1 MRLRLVAFPKLFPG
15 FQIQAPLWKRHSDAR
30 CSITLPP
37 ADQPDR
43 GIKFHTG
50 YLFPKLPN
58 SELGVLPNEEDYMP
72 AIASLDDLK
81 AAQQDLLQAKDINE
95 LKTAFKKWRRIGW
108 KNVCKL
114 WLQERTPEQL
124 KGEGSYENQSEIRE
138 TLESI

>member
-1 MRLRLVAFPKLFPG
+1 MRLRLVAFPNLFPG
-15 FQIQAPLWKRHSDAR
+15 FQIQASLWKRHFDAR

-43 GIKFHTG
+43 GFKLHIG

-58 SELGVLPNEEDYMP
+58 NELWVLSNTEECMP

-81 AAQQDLLQAKDINE
+81 AAQQDFLQAKDLEE
-95 LKTAFKKWRRIGW
+95 LKAAFRKSRRIGW

-124 KGEGSYENQSEIRE
+124 KGEGS
-138 TLESI
+138 